1 MERDFAARDGLGRR
15 TLQLID
21 GNEPLFGKPRFKGA
35 RAAIAMHHRMMVV
48 FHMIEQAVLL
58 KPRDN
63 GFAAFLAAH
72 AGKFAVAFNHVGGFV
87 EDIDFL
93 EAMRSPI
100 AKSFGREPE

>member
-1 MERDFAARDGLGRR
+1 
-15 TLQLID
+15 
-21 GNEPLFGKPRFKGA
+21 
-35 RAAIAMHHRMMVV
+35 MHHRMMVV

-72 AGKFAVAFNHVGGFV
+72 AGEFAVAFNHVGGFV

-93 EAMRSPI
+93 EVVALAHREVVRVVSRSDLHEARTEI
-100 AKSFGREPE
+100 GIDMKVG